1 MVQPETPTPHRTVG
15 ALLRRSACCLLLPL
29 SATAAEYQL
38 QLFETPQ
45 ELAKRSDPSPAGQAY
60 WAAFAAYGEAL
71 KAAGILRGGAALRA
85 GDEARSVRVTAS
97 RTTVA
102 APRLAHAPA
111 RPGGYFV
118 IDVDSLDTAL
128 AWAAKSPTAQT
139 GGVVDVRPFYPVPGM
154 AR

>member
-1 MVQPETPTPHRTVG
+1 MSHPVISPG
-15 ALLRRSACCLLLPL
+15 RSAPWLTACCLLLPL
-29 SATAAEYQL
+29 AAQAAEYQL

-60 WAAFAAYGEAL
+60 WGAFAAYGEAL

-85 GDEARSVRVTAS
+85 GDEARSVRV
-97 RTTVA
+97 RGGKVTTTQPPVA
-102 APRLAHAPA
+102 HPPA

-118 IDVDSLDTAL
+118 IDVDSLDTAM
-128 AWAAKSPTAQT
+128 AWAAKSTTAQS